1 MRSALALL
9 PERMGVEDK
18 RINDLEWSVADIK
31 QAIKLLTQLALK
43 ADERMDSL
51 AAAQAK
57 SESRIAELASAQ
69 VRTEEA
75 ILKLSAALEAVAANT
90 HGRPADE

>member
-1 MRSALALL
+1 
-9 PERMGVEDK
+9 MGVEDK

-51 AAAQAK
+51 VAAQAD
-57 SESRIAELASAQ
+57 SESKIAELAAAQ
-69 VRTEEA
+69 VRTEES
-75 ILKLSAALEAVAANT
+75 IQKLSSALETLTASAR
-90 HGRPADE
+90 GRPADQ